1 MKALFSLSLHS
12 DICRFAPVGSAACR
26 VSGFT
31 DSGFYGLQH
40 PDNSEQVTFQAK

>member
-26 VSGFT
+26 VQSLG
-31 DSGFYGLQH
+31 YKGLQH
-40 PDNSEQVTFQAK
+40 PDSSEQVTSTGNTKG